1 MDGTETQQVSPIR
14 LNVLFEVFHA
24 YKHVWNTCSKY
35 VLSDLF
41 LMNDRPEAVFLYSG
55 YIRLNTP
62 NWKKGVSY
70 VFHQTRNS
78 GLNKSDFSMRR
89 LQLKHKPN
97 MIKKGE
103 ILYSV
108 FYRYSI
114 RVYLSSLNFF
124 FHLKFPVFHA
134 AGLQVSPYSLRYSLS
149 GA

>member
-1 MDGTETQQVSPIR
+1 M
-14 LNVLFEVFHA
+14 
-24 YKHVWNTCSKY
+24 K
-35 VLSDLF
+35 
-41 LMNDRPEAVFLYSG
+41 
-55 YIRLNTP
+55 
-62 NWKKGVSY
+62 
-70 VFHQTRNS
+70 
-78 GLNKSDFSMRR
+78 R
-89 LQLKHKPN
+89 LQLKHKPK

-134 AGLQVSPYSLRYSLS
+134 AGLQVSPNSLRYSLS